1 MNFIKK
7 ILPLVLVSI
16 FIVALY
22 YAIYMHIDGFGIF
35 SIVLGTLFLLYGLHK
50 TQHTTSTGIEKI
62 PDSNISHTLKFITS
76 PMFLKLVFTLL
87 PALFSFLEKNR
98 NRLDRGKVLELESEL
113 KSMLEKFKDD
123 LDPESEITPDNH
135 KSKKH

>member
-16 FIVALY
+16 FILALY

-35 SIVLGTLFLLYGLHK
+35 AIVAGTLFLLYGLRK
-50 TQHTTSTGIEKI
+50 PQHVSSTGIEKI
-62 PDSNISHTLKFITS
+62 SDSNISHTLKFITS

-98 NRLDRGKVLELESEL
+98 DRLDRGKVLELEGEL
-113 KSMLEKFKDD
+113 KSMLERFKVD
-123 LDPESEITPDNH
+123 LDPEPEPTPESH